1 MMSCSKCIW
10 PLNDVHGLL
19 RNHPIPQTPI
29 KSRILRLFILFSVL
43 GRSKSQKPYRA
54 STNGSF
60 TFWPL
65 HHYIKDC
72 WLCKHITVVAD
83 IYSLNLFR
91 NNGIISRYFLLFI
104 HTELRHL
111 YTTNYIIFKK
121 DCLWKLWKKY
131 GGDCFLHLTPLY
143 IFHGFSFLK
152 VRLPCIILTS
162 TLSMVHLMIWYHSV
176 KYL

>member
-1 MMSCSKCIW
+1 MMSCSKCI
-10 PLNDVHGLL
+10 
-19 RNHPIPQTPI
+19 
-29 KSRILRLFILFSVL
+29 
-43 GRSKSQKPYRA
+43 
-54 STNGSF
+54 
-60 TFWPL
+60 WPL

-91 NNGIISRYFLLFI
+91 NNGIISRHFSLPI

-121 DCLWKLWKKY
+121 DCLWKLLKKY
-131 GGDCFLHLTPLY
+131 GGDCFLHLTHLY

-152 VRLPCIILTS
+152 VRLPWIILTPHYQWS
-162 TLSMVHLMIWYHSV
+162 TWWYDTILWSIYNSIFFMVCLHSGIMRN
-176 KYL
+176 YGA